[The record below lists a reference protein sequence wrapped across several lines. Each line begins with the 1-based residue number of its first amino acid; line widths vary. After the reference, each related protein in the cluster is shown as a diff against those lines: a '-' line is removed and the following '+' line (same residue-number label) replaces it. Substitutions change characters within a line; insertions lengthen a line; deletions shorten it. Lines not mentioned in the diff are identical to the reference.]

1 MATNRESRENP
12 KVASAFR
19 VNGTRALVAG
29 AAIALAAASS
39 AVAQDN
45 DQPDEQPAAP
55 NSTQSL
61 KLPQNPEVFGNAMP
75 SVVKATAIVNG
86 DVITQTD
93 IEQRLQLLAIANGG
107 QIPAEERQRV
117 SEQVLRNLIDET
129 LEIQA
134 AKQEKIDIK
143 KSDIDK
149 TLQRVAANV
158 KQTPDQLAAYLEAH
172 GSNIKSMRRQ
182 IEGEIAWQR
191 LQRAKIESGVSV
203 GDDEVKAV
211 LDKLNASK
219 GTEEYRVGEIF
230 LSATPS
236 TESQTLDNANK
247 ILAQL
252 RQGASFA
259 GYARQYSEAST
270 AAVGGDLGWVRP
282 EQLPAPLATALRQ
295 MPAGAVSDPI
305 AVPGGFSI
313 IAVQDTRKILTPDP
327 RDAIL
332 SLKQVSINF
341 PKGTTRQAAEPIVAR
356 FAEAAKSIGGC
367 GGAEKI
373 ASEFHGEVV
382 TSDQVKMRDLPTAL
396 QRLMLPMQV
405 GQATQPFGSL
415 DEGVR
420 VLVICGRDEMDKSA
434 PSYDEVYN
442 QLNEERVN
450 SRSRRYLRDLRRD
463 AVIEFR

>member
-1 MATNRESRENP
+1 MI
-12 KVASAFR
+12 
-19 VNGTRALVAG
+19 AG
-29 AAIALAAASS
+29 AAMAFGVAGGAIAQETS
-39 AVAQDN
+39 
-45 DQPDEQPAAP
+45 QPQAQPAV
-55 NSTQSL
+55 NSSKSL
-61 KLPQNPEVFGNAMP
+61 KLPENPQLFGNTMP

-93 IEQRLQLLAIANGG
+93 IDQRLALLAMANGG
-107 QIPAEERQRV
+107 QIPADEVQRLR
-117 SEQVLRNLIDET
+117 EQVLRNLIDET

-134 AKQEKIDIK
+134 AKTEKIDIK
-143 KSDIDK
+143 PSDIDK
-149 TLQRVAANV
+149 TVLRVAGQV
-158 KQTPDQLAAYLEAH
+158 KKTPDQLAKLLESS
-172 GSNIKSMRRQ
+172 GSNIKSLRRQ

-191 LQRAKIESGVSV
+191 LQRAKIEVSV

-219 GTEEYRVGEIF
+219 GTQEYHVGEIF
-230 LSATPS
+230 LTATPA

-252 RQGASFA
+252 RGGASFA

-282 EQLPAPLATALRQ
+282 EQLPTPLADALRQ
-295 MPAGAVSDPI
+295 MTDGAISNPI

-313 IAVQDTRKILTPDP
+313 IAVQETRKILTPDP

-341 PKGTTRQAAEPIVAR
+341 PKGTTRETAEPIVSR
-356 FAEAAKSIGGC
+356 FAEAAKNVGGC

-373 ASEFHGEVV
+373 AADFHGEVV
-382 TSDQVKMRDLPTAL
+382 SSDQVKMRDLPPAL

-420 VLVICGRDEMDKSA
+420 VLVICGRDEVNQSA
-434 PSYDEVYN
+434 PSYDDIYQQIN
-442 QLNEERVN
+442 DERVT
-450 SRSRRYLRDLRRD
+450 SRANRYLRDLRRD